1 MLAHRKLRRTVNSLV
16 GRWAAFF
23 RLRALSSTLRERVQQ
38 QQSLLAR
45 KRRPARL
52 VPLALA
58 TRSSSPATSISS
70 YRRVLA
76 LEPRY
81 SLWPCLASFLASPHH
96 VEYSTSCKPAFL
108 CAAVVRCI
116 RAASLRMCAR
126 SSPSPFE
133 RSSFGRFTRLCAAR
147 HHCGVAVSE
156 RQHVSLG
163 WEVPFVL
170 LKPQTLQTVRCQAPP
185 WPTICVRVCA
195 CTLVPRV
202 LVRAEEALLCGATV
216 CRTSTSAASDATMLL
231 HVAPRVGTNCGSQLY
246 GIGWRRVA
254 ALLTR
259 GCFPDRMRA

>member
-1 MLAHRKLRRTVNSLV
+1 M
-16 GRWAAFF
+16 
-23 RLRALSSTLRERVQQ
+23 QQ

-58 TRSSSPATSISS
+58 TRSSSPATSTSS

-202 LVRAEEALLCGATV
+202 LGEQRRPYCVVRPFVALL
-216 CRTSTSAASDATMLL
+216 
-231 HVAPRVGTNCGSQLY
+231 PRLPAMPRCSCTWHRELER
-246 GIGWRRVA
+246 IVA
-254 ALLTR
+254 ANFMASA
-259 GCFPDRMRA
+259 GGE